1 MATGLQR
8 HGRRCHGNW
17 LLMSDGC
24 GIGGNSIIGGGGG
37 IGTGSGS
44 FVVNIAVKCYFIEC
58 CLELVM

>member
-24 GIGGNSIIGGGGG
+24 GIGGNSITGGALALARLLS
-37 IGTGSGS
+37 IYSQVL
-44 FVVNIAVKCYFIEC
+44 FY
-58 CLELVM
+58 